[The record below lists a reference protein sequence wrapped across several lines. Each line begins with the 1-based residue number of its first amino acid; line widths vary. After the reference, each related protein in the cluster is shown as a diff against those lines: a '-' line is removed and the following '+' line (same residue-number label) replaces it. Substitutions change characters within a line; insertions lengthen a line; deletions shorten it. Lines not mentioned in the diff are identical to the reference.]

1 MWIILETKFGDMKI
15 PGVGPILTAGNS
27 LGVDPILT
35 AGNSLGVDPI
45 LTAGN
50 SLGVDP
56 ILNVGKCCFT
66 LCDSQ

>member
-1 MWIILETKFGDMKI
+1 MWIILGTKFGDMKI
-15 PGVGPILTAGNS
+15 SGVG
-27 LGVDPILT
+27 
-35 AGNSLGVDPI
+35 PI